1 MDLKKYS
8 YNRLVYIN
16 NKPEE
21 QRTEEEKQYLANY
34 LADQERERQQRA
46 EERKRIE
53 ENKAESE
60 RLCREYW
67 CKLRLLEQKKQSEV
81 TPEGKFI
88 LTDYEAVK
96 LSLNK
101 NYDYLVRKNGGTMS
115 NTSVGICNIV
125 AFYLTSKNDAKQW
138 LFLWGGVGVG
148 KTTMSQS
155 LVEVFKHQAGKV
167 LKVLNAA
174 NINAIKKDNPDEWQR
189 LINYPYLCID
199 DLGVETVKAQQWGTV
214 EYPIVELLYNRYD
227 KRLFTV
233 FTSNLN
239 YKANDIETRY
249 GIRVADRM
257 TEMCRDIEFYQK
269 NSYRQ

>member
-21 QRTEEEKQYLANY
+21 QRTEEEKQYLADY
-34 LADQERERQQRA
+34 IADQQREQQQRREEQERIKANA
-46 EERKRIE
+46 EE
-53 ENKAESE
+53 SE
-60 RLCREYW
+60 KLCQAYW
-67 CKLRLLEQKKQSEV
+67 SKLWQDQKTKKSEV

-101 NYDYLVRKNGGTMS
+101 NYDYLVRNNGGAMS
-115 NTSVGICNIV
+115 NTSVGICNMV
-125 AFYLTSKNDAKQW
+125 AFYLTNKNDTKQW

-148 KTTMSQS
+148 KTTMSQA
-155 LVEVFKHQAGKV
+155 LVEVFKFQAGKV
-167 LKVLNAA
+167 LKVINAA
-174 NINAIKKDNPDEWQR
+174 NINALKQNNPDEWER
-189 LINYPYLCID
+189 LMHYPFLCID
-199 DLGVETVKAQQWGTV
+199 DFGVETVKAKQWGTV

-239 YKANDIETRY
+239 YKADEIAQRY

-257 TEMCRDIEFYQK
+257 NEMCRDIEFYQK
-269 NSYRQ
+269 TSFRQ